1 MFVLL
6 LLMSLFGFSHH
17 SRWRSLAAFSSLLSK
32 NLHLKGGGIALVS
45 RATGLSRK
53 AISLGIKQLQEEATI
68 NPGRIRR
75 VGGGRKKTVT
85 KDLSLDEDLEQLIE
99 PVTRGDPESPLRWTC
114 KSVRKLA
121 SELNRQGHQVS
132 HQLVSELLHELG
144 YSLQANRKTREG
156 GVHPDRNAQF
166 EQINAQSKIFLA
178 QGEPVISVDAKKKE
192 LVGDFKNAG
201 REWHPEGEPEEV
213 RVYDFPLPGLGRA
226 TPYGV
231 YDLERNMGWVNV
243 GIDHDTAAFAV
254 ESIRRWWNE
263 EGKRRYPEAKRLLI
277 SADGGGSNGSRVR
290 LWKWELQHL
299 ADELGLAITVCHLPP
314 GTSKWNKIEHRLFA
328 WISQNWRGKPL
339 VDYAVIVKLI
349 AATTTEAGL
358 TVQCQLDTNRYP
370 TGCKISDEQMSTLFI
385 VADAF
390 HGEWNYTLFPRT
402 GPIESFIL

>member
-1 MFVLL
+1 MDEREKDIKQRFELL
-6 LLMSLFGFSHH
+6 TKELNERTRRL
-17 SRWRSLAAFSSLLSK
+17 LAASEAMTI
-32 NLHLKGGGIALVS
+32 GRGGITLVS

-53 AISLGIKQLQEEATI
+53 AISLGIKQLREEASLSA
-68 NPGRIRR
+68 GRIRR

-85 KDLSLDEDLEQLIE
+85 KDLSLDEDLEGLIE

-121 SELNRQGHQVS
+121 EELNRQGHQVS

-144 YSLQANRKTREG
+144 YSLQANRKTQEG
-156 GVHPDRNAQF
+156 GEHLDRNAQF
-166 EQINAQSKIFLA
+166 EQINAQTKSFLA

-192 LVGDFKNAG
+192 LVGDFKNGG
-201 REWHPEGEPEEV
+201 REWHPEGEPEQV
-213 RVYDFPLPGLGRA
+213 RVYDFPIPGLGRA
-226 TPYGV
+226 TPYGI
-231 YDLERNMGWVNV
+231 YDLERNRGWVNV

-263 EGKRRYPEAKRLLI
+263 EGKQRYPEAKRVLI

-290 LWKWELQHL
+290 LWKWELQQL

-358 TVQCQLDTNRYP
+358 TVQCHLDTNTYP
-370 TGCKISDEQMSTLFI
+370 TGRKVSDEQMSTLFI

-390 HGEWNYTLFPRT
+390 HGEWNYTLFPRI
-402 GPIESFIL
+402 GSIETFIL

>member
-1 MFVLL
+1 MDEREKAVKQRFDLL
-6 LLMSLFGFSHH
+6 TKELNERTRRLFAATEALLIG
-17 SRWRSLAAFSSLLSK
+17 R
-32 NLHLKGGGIALVS
+32 GGITLVS

-53 AISLGIKQLQEEATI
+53 AISLGIKQLQEEASI
-68 NPGRIRR
+68 SPGRIRR

-85 KDLSLDEDLEQLIE
+85 KDLSLNEDLERLVE

-121 SELNRQGHQVS
+121 AELNRQGHQVS
-132 HQLVSELLHELG
+132 HQLVSELLHTLG

-156 GVHPDRNAQF
+156 GEHPDRNAQF
-166 EQINAQSKIFLA
+166 EQINAQTKLFLA
-178 QGEPVISVDAKKKE
+178 QGEPAISVDAKKKE
-192 LVGDFKNAG
+192 LVGDFKNPG

-213 RVYDFPLPGLGRA
+213 RVYDFPIPGLGRA
-226 TPYGV
+226 TPYGI
-231 YDLERNMGWVNV
+231 YDVESNRGWVNV

-254 ESIRRWWNE
+254 ESIRRWWNQ
-263 EGKRRYPEAKRLLI
+263 EGRQRYPEAKRLLI

-299 ADELGLAITVCHLPP
+299 ADEIGLAITVCHLPA

-339 VDYAVIVKLI
+339 VDYAIIVKLI

-358 TVQCQLDTNRYP
+358 TVQCQLDTNSYP
-370 TGCKISDEQMSTLFI
+370 TGCKLSDEQMSTLFI

-402 GPIESFIL
+402 GSIESFIL